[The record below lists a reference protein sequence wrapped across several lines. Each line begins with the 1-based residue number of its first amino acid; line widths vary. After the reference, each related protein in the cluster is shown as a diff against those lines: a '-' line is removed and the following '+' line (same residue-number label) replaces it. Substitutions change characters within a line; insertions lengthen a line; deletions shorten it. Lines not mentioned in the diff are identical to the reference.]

1 MRVNEQRVFGMNKN
15 KFTLIELL
23 VVVAIIGILASLLL
37 PSLGKAREAARFKVC
52 LSNQRQ
58 IIMAAV
64 TYSVDNKN
72 YVIGDDFTNRMFF
85 ANHYLQYMGGED
97 ISQNTNVNYCTE
109 VFAKNKVFSC
119 PSSPPDEVELEY
131 TVNSL
136 DHKKWEDTNGN
147 SYSPLKAHKLTQLPA
162 NGNDIVYIME
172 INPEEMMNNSNHY
185 SYWDVKLTSQFIFN
199 NTGVPNT
206 SPRSMKLTDT
216 KHLGKTNLAF
226 FDGHAEGR
234 KMSSSSTSFS
244 LINPLE

>member
-1 MRVNEQRVFGMNKN
+1 MRKN
-15 KFTLIELL
+15 QFTLIELL

-64 TYSVDNKN
+64 TYSVDNKD
-72 YVIGDDFTNRMFF
+72 YVIGDDFTQGMFF
-85 ANHYLQYMGGED
+85 ANHYLLYMGGED
-97 ISQNTNVNYCTE
+97 ISTNTNVNQCTA

-119 PSSPPDEVELEY
+119 PSSKPDEIELEY

-136 DHKKWEDTNGN
+136 DHKRWENN
-147 SYSPLKAHKLTQLPA
+147 NNNYLPAKAHKLTQLPA
-162 NGNDIVYIME
+162 NGNEIVYVME

-199 NTGVPNT
+199 NSGAPNT
-206 SPRSMKLTDT
+206 SPRSMKLTDK
-216 KHLGKTNLAF
+216 KHLGKTNFAF

-234 KMSSSSTSFS
+234 KMGVSSTPFS